1 MIKALIILPKTSRY
15 SPSKVGNFLWSESH
29 QAHLWGGR
37 ALEMDEFNKVSKQ
50 IFYLRMDEI
59 ANFDL
64 PPYVQLVEEG
74 KIARQDASP
83 STQDACAPSA
93 KTLRPKLKRK
103 TALIPIPDLA
113 LA

>member
-50 IFYLRMDEI
+50 IFYSRRDEI

-64 PPYVQLVEEG
+64 PPYVQLVQEKCEMG
-74 KIARQDASP
+74 N
-83 STQDACAPSA
+83 A
-93 KTLRPKLKRK
+93 KCEIPEKPKPKLKRK